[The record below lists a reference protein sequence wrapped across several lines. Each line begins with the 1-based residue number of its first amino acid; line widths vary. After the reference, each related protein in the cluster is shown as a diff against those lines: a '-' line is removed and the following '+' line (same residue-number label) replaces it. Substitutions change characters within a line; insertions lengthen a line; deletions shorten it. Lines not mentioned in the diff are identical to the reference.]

1 MAHVELAIH
10 KIGDVSNAYLTKL
23 IWRFFY
29 DVGDTTFT
37 ASD

>member
-10 KIGDVSNAYLTKL
+10 KIGDLSNAYLTKL
-23 IWRFFY
+23 IWQFY
-29 DVGDTTFT
+29 DVSDTTFT